1 MDLSNG
7 YIERKGKG
15 EGVVMGQELKQLLR
29 AEAPTLSK
37 SKPLTFEE
45 VDQQHLVI
53 VPCVL

>member
-37 SKPLTFEE
+37 SKPLNFEE